1 MNSVRCIVLFLLV
14 MISFSVRAFQS
25 TSRRLASSPSTVRSR
40 SDTRRALTT
49 DIYIVGKKTGG
60 EEWIASGIEE
70 YEKRLRPVM
79 TCKTIFLK
87 TDDELIKALVSSGCV
102 MVYLLRVV
110 FVHMCLYM
118 RSRPMSYQCTSAHL
132 FDVQSSYIHPLSVLT
147 PLPHCFSFDAYFCRG
162 MFARRRASY

>member
-25 TSRRLASSPSTVRSR
+25 TSRRLASSPRAVRSR

-60 EEWIASGIEE
+60 EEWIAAGIEE

-87 TDDELIKALVSSGCV
+87 TDDELIKALVSCGFV
-102 MVYLLRVV
+102 MVYLWRVV
-110 FVHMCLYM
+110 RVHACLCM
-118 RSRPMSYQCTSAHL
+118 STRPVSYQCTSARI
-132 FDVQSSYIHPLSVLT
+132 FDVQSSYIHPLSAVLT
-147 PLPHCFSFDAYFCRG
+147 PLLFF
-162 MFARRRASY
+162 